1 MKKVLIGILA
11 LIMVL
16 GLAGC
21 SSKQTEATNTAEPT
35 ETASELRLVEEVSAS
50 FSEASFGSSV
60 IKYEYDNNSLILS
73 TRENF
78 NGLTTTVYEYSDNNI
93 LAKSITTYKTHDG
106 FSSTTVKEYND
117 FCDVIKSSFNNS
129 SGLDN
134 TMTGEYTY
142 NEDRKPLTYKEV
154 VFVDGKEIKNETIS
168 YTYSQNQ
175 TIEEMVDEMVNENV
189 TTISIIEFD
198 SNGNRIRCTTHTKD
212 KATQI
217 ETTEIEYE
225 YSNTYDERGN
235 LIKRKVVRGFDRDR
249 DYEWEYNDNN
259 LVTAEKVYLGEKL
272 MFYKRYIYG

>member
-35 ETASELRLVEEVSAS
+35 ETASELHLVEEVSAS

-60 IKYEYDNNSLILS
+60 TKYEYDNNSLILS
-73 TRENF
+73 TSENF
-78 NGLTTTVYEYSDNNI
+78 NDLTTTVYEYSDNNI
-93 LAKSITTYKTHDG
+93 LVKSITTYKKHDG

-117 FCDVIKSSFNNS
+117 FGDVIKSSFNNS

-134 TMTGEYTY
+134 TATWEYTY

-154 VFVDGKEIKNETIS
+154 VFADGKEIRNYTIS

-175 TIEEMVDEMVNENV
+175 TIEEIVEGDV

-198 SNGNRIRCTTHTKD
+198 SNGNKIRCTTHKKD

-217 ETTEIEYE
+217 EATEIEYE
-225 YSNTYDERGN
+225 YSNTYDEKGN
-235 LIKRKVVRGFDRDR
+235 LIKRKDVRETAYGSHL

-272 MFYKRYIYG
+272 MYYKRYIYG